1 MKPIDVIFL
10 LGAACVSEADH
21 VPHGIV
27 LHKTPCAE
35 LIFQPVGNP
44 YKAAQEPNVI
54 SVASV
59 ASVPKVTVKRRA
71 GVCGAKRQVWYVKNG
86 KKRYRCR

>member
-44 YKAAQEPNVI
+44 YKAAQEPNTI
-54 SVASV
+54 TTAPPGK
-59 ASVPKVTVKRRA
+59 APTKRSSLCGSKRA
-71 GVCGAKRQVWYVKNG
+71 VWYVKNG
-86 KKRYRCR
+86 TKKYRCR

>member
-35 LIFQPVGNP
+35 LVFQPVGNP
-44 YKAAQEPNVI
+44 YKAAQEPNT
-54 SVASV
+54 
-59 ASVPKVTVKRRA
+59 VTVTPPAKAATKRSICGSKRA
-71 GVCGAKRQVWYVKNG
+71 VWYTKG
-86 KKRYRCR
+86 KKKRYRCR